1 MKKKKCLSKFTHDT
15 LMGQT
20 QRGLGKKCE
29 RHAPW
34 MLSLKCASALSGSL
48 RSLLAIFHKTVGPSV
63 LEKDLGAPPKV
74 EMKVRRR
81 TQRNCSYTTRTPL
94 PLVQARNNTH
104 PTPLHTTQHTKTEH
118 AIMARRRASPTGAA
132 AVLTVALLASLFT
145 TTTHAFLLRPLRAP
159 PLRRLSTTTMAAAA
173 TSATLPPSTA
183 IVGAGPTGL
192 FTALVLARRGYQNIT
207 VYDRLARPDDPSS
220 PNWGNPYRS
229 YNLGL
234 GARGQIALGAA
245 EVWDSIEPFCAQAI
259 GRKDWTP
266 EQGERPEQIYT
277 ERYGGGMGGRRDT
290 REQMDK
296 EEDKILIK
304 KDCI

>member
-1 MKKKKCLSKFTHDT
+1 
-15 LMGQT
+15 
-20 QRGLGKKCE
+20 
-29 RHAPW
+29 
-34 MLSLKCASALSGSL
+34 
-48 RSLLAIFHKTVGPSV
+48 
-63 LEKDLGAPPKV
+63 
-74 EMKVRRR
+74 
-81 TQRNCSYTTRTPL
+81 
-94 PLVQARNNTH
+94 
-104 PTPLHTTQHTKTEH
+104 
-118 AIMARRRASPTGAA
+118 
-132 AVLTVALLASLFT
+132 
-145 TTTHAFLLRPLRAP
+145 
-159 PLRRLSTTTMAAAA
+159 MAAAA
-173 TSATLPPSTA
+173 TSTALPPSTA

-277 ERYGGGMGGRRDT
+277 ERYGGGMGWRRDK
-290 REQMDK
+290 RGWWNRRVMRR
-296 EEDKILIK
+296 KII
-304 KDCI
+304 CA